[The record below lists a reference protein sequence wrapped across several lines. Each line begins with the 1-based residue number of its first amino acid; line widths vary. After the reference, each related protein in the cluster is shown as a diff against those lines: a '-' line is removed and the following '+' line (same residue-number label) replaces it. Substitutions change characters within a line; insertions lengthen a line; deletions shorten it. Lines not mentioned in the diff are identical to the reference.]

1 MWRVVCGELCD
12 CCYVLRILCDGWYV
26 VRVLC
31 DGRYV
36 VKFYVMG
43 GIW

>member
-1 MWRVVCGELCD
+1 MPVVCGEVLCD
-12 CCYVLRILCDGWYV
+12 KYGVRVLCDGWYV

-36 VKFYVMG
+36 VKFYVMRG
-43 GIW
+43 KW

>member
-1 MWRVVCGELCD
+1 MVRVLCD
-12 CCYVLRILCDGWYV
+12 GWYGGDGWYV

-31 DGRYV
+31 DGWYV

-43 GIW
+43 W